1 MRRQLNDMQRALFEG
16 NLTHEV
22 DEVAGAVA
30 NPGQYPRKYRPRDP
44 KWADEMVTK
53 LMLQAEE
60 LGGGGLGTG
69 QTAFGQLTASE
80 RDIRNY
86 QQYQEQQESAAF
98 DKWFG
103 EHFNRADLPT
113 RRLGE
118 ELNPEYF
125 EEREKALV
133 EKYDVQLRLDL
144 IKLYGPRD
152 EKDLM
157 ILFGLQNGLL
167 REDEGAGD
175 EDGDYDEDRAVLRYN
190 YGMGQLSR
198 FLLPDNELRQQREGL
213 FEDHGDWGAAPVGR
227 PGVAPADYPIM
238 GVMNAIGANGV
249 V

>member
-1 MRRQLNDMQRALFEG
+1 MRRQLDDLQRSLFEG
-16 NLTHEV
+16 NNTHDVEAV
-22 DEVAGAVA
+22 EGAVA
-30 NPGQYPRKYRPRDP
+30 NPTQLPRKYRPRDP
-44 KWADEMVTK
+44 KWTSEMVTK
-53 LMLQAEE
+53 MQMQQEDN
-60 LGGGGLGTG
+60 GGGGLGTG
-69 QTAFGQLTASE
+69 QTAFGELTVTD

-86 QQYQEQQESAAF
+86 QAIQEQQESAAF

-103 EHFNRADLPT
+103 EKFNRADLPT

-133 EKYDVQLRLDL
+133 EKYDVKLRLDL

-167 REDEGAGD
+167 REDLGAENAAD
-175 EDGDYDEDRAVLRYN
+175 QDVRFY

-198 FLLPDNELRQQREGL
+198 FLYPDDQLRRDDAENAELFRP
-213 FEDHGDWGAAPVGR
+213 HGDWGNAPLGR
-227 PGVAPADYPIM
+227 PGVAGGDDPV
-238 GVMNAIGANGV
+238 GGAFRTFFGGI
-249 V
+249 

>member
-1 MRRQLNDMQRALFEG
+1 MANMRRQLDDLQRALFEG
-16 NLTHEV
+16 NMTHDVENV
-22 DEVAGAVA
+22 EGAVA
-30 NPGQYPRKYRPRDP
+30 NPMQLPRKYRPRDP
-44 KWADEMVTK
+44 KWASEVVTK
-53 LMLQAEE
+53 LQLQQEAN
-60 LGGGGLGTG
+60 GGGGLGTG
-69 QTAFGQLTASE
+69 QTAFGELSVTD

-86 QQYQEQQESAAF
+86 QAIQEQQESLAF

-103 EHFNRADLPT
+103 EHFNKADLPT

-133 EKYDVQLRLDL
+133 EKYDIKLRLDL

-167 REDEGAGD
+167 REDVGAENAD
-175 EDGDYDEDRAVLRYN
+175 DQDTRFY

-198 FLLPDNELRQQREGL
+198 FLYPDDVLRMDDANL
-213 FEDHGDWGAAPVGR
+213 FKDHANAAQNPWGAAPLDR
-227 PGVAPADYPIM
+227 PGVDGEDDPTTASYRTFFT
-238 GVMNAIGANGV
+238 
-249 V
+249 